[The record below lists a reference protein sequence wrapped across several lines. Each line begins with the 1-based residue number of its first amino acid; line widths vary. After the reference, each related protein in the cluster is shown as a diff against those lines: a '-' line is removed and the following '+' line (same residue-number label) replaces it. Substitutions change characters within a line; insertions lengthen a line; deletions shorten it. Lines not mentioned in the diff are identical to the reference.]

1 MRDAGVIPLEPF
13 KTSATKWKC
22 KCKKCKTIVYPAYN
36 SVNSQKTNP
45 CRNCAALE
53 MGARRRKKAEKQN
66 IAIMKKAFLSPLVS
80 FPGNSKPWPSK
91 CMKCGKK
98 VNPHLSSVKNGS
110 GCIYCAGRKVDE
122 LDVRAYFKKAGYVP
136 IGAYPGAKKKWKAK
150 HKPCGKIVYPEYS
163 KVKLGRGCAVCSGN
177 AKIYDSEARKLFLKN
192 HLKPLEPFVN
202 SQEPWKSECL
212 KCGKTVSPKYTKVKS
227 RGHQCGYCAG
237 NIVDSKDAL
246 SVMEKAGFLPITKYP
261 GGNNPWKVK
270 CKKCGN
276 LSSPNY
282 TSVKAGSKC
291 KFCMGAL
298 LHPEDA
304 VAAIRKRSYVPLE
317 KFPGTTKAWKVK
329 CKDCRRVYKIKMHSR
344 NSIAKC
350 AYCAGIKVEVKDVY
364 AHLKNIGLKPLEKY
378 VNARTPIRCRC
389 ESCLRIISP
398 SWSHLKNKKSGCAY
412 CARRRV
418 VPEEQ
423 IALMLKSKV
432 RPIAPYKNSSEPWEC
447 MCLICRRTVFPRLSD
462 VKRGQG
468 ACIYCSGRKV
478 VETDAIE
485 LARSL
490 GFEPLVKYPGARKGW
505 KSRCLNC
512 RKISKPQYTTMQNR
526 QSGCKYCAESG
537 FDFNGEAIIYLI
549 THKKFN
555 AHKIGVAGAKS
566 KNQRLKKHTAKGW
579 IIYRTKKFRRG
590 QTAFSLEQSILYWLR
605 VKKDLPSCVRP
616 KEMPQGGSSETVDA
630 SEIDLPTIWAKVE
643 ELSRVKK

>member
-1 MRDAGVIPLEPF
+1 MRVAGVVPLEPF
-13 KTSATKWKC
+13 KTTATKWKC

-36 SVNSQKTNP
+36 SVNSLKTNP
-45 CRNCAALE
+45 CRKCAALE
-53 MGARRRKKAEKQN
+53 MGARRRAKSAKAN
-66 IAIMKKAFLSPLVS
+66 IAILKKAHFIPLEE
-80 FPGNSKPWPSK
+80 FPGNSKPWRVQCLK
-91 CMKCGKK
+91 CKK
-98 VNPHLSSVKNGS
+98 ESNPHLSSVKNGS

-122 LDVRAYFKKAGYVP
+122 SDVRKVYLKAGFVP
-136 IGAYPGAKKKWKAK
+136 ITKFRGPTKWKSK
-150 HKPCGKIVYPEYS
+150 HKPCGKICTPDYT
-163 KVKLGRGCAVCSGN
+163 KVKLGRGCAYCSGN
-177 AKIYDSEARKLFLKN
+177 LKVTAEQAKKLFLN
-192 HLKPLEPFVN
+192 NSLKPLVPFRN
-202 SQEPWKSECL
+202 SQIPWKSKCL
-212 KCGKTVSPKYTKVKS
+212 VCEKIVRPNYAKVKA
-227 RGHQCGYCAG
+227 RGHQCSYCAR
-237 NIVDSKDAL
+237 NRVDSKDAVN
-246 SVMEKAGFLPITKYP
+246 VMKNAGFLPMTKYP
-261 GGNNPWKVK
+261 GGNNPWKVR
-270 CKKCGN
+270 CKKCRKI
-276 LSSPNY
+276 SSPNY
-282 TSVKAGSKC
+282 SSVKAGSRC

-304 VAAIRKRSYVPLE
+304 VAAIRKRNYVPLE

-329 CKDCRRVYKIKMHSR
+329 CKDCKRVYKIKMHSSS
-344 NSIAKC
+344 SIAKC

-418 VPEEQ
+418 VPEVQ

-505 KSRCLNC
+505 KCRCLNC

-549 THKKFN
+549 THKKLN

-566 KNQRLKKHTAKGW
+566 KNQRLRKHTAKGW
-579 IIYRTKKFRRG
+579 NVYRTKKFRRG

-605 VKKDLPSCVRP
+605 VKKDLQSCVRP